1 MGLWMA
7 RMGTD
12 EELERK
18 LSDKELL
25 ARIVRLL
32 SPFKKKLFLI
42 FVLLLAGSVT
52 SILGPYITSQIIDIY
67 LPKADIDGLFHMV
80 LLFIFVSILD
90 WLITS
95 YRTYIITNLGNDFI
109 YNLRKML
116 FNKLHSLSMRFF
128 VNHQIGWL
136 ISRVLSDV
144 DVVNNVLATGLVT
157 AISDLVTIVAI
168 AAFMIYLDYQL
179 ALISFI
185 ILPVLAIVTYYYG
198 AKAREAFRKTRRKI
212 SALTSNVEQSLTGV
226 RVIQAFNKEKEQI
239 NKFEQV
245 NKEYASSEIEAAR
258 ITAGF
263 MPVVNVVQT
272 FGTMLV
278 LYFGGLKV
286 INGTSEIGIV
296 FAFVQYITRFFFPI
310 REIAMLYNNFQVA
323 AASAER
329 IFAILEAEPEIV
341 DSEDAIELPEQ
352 IRGEISY
359 ENVSFAYEPGVYV
372 LKNINLTVRPGE
384 KLAIVG
390 ATGAGKSTLAAL
402 TVRFYDPTEG
412 VIRLDGIDLRKIK
425 QKSLRKKVILVP
437 QEPFVFSG
445 TLMDNL
451 KYANPEVPDE
461 EVIRVCKEIG
471 LHNVIEKFPNGY
483 NTQISEGGIDISS
496 GQKQLITIAR
506 AILANPSVV
515 ILDEAMSSVDP
526 STEEVVHEALKK
538 LTKNRTTIIIAHRL
552 STVKE
557 SDRIIV
563 MASGQIVQ
571 QGTHEQLL
579 KEEGIYRNLWKTLVG
594 AEQEVEV
601 R

>member
-25 ARIVRLL
+25 AKIVGLL
-32 SPFKKKLFLI
+32 SSYKKDLFII
-42 FVLLLAGSVT
+42 FVLLIAGSIT
-52 SILGPYITSQIIDIY
+52 SILGPFITAQIIDIY
-67 LPKADIDGLFHMV
+67 LPKADVSGLSRMV
-80 LLFIFVSILD
+80 LFFVLVSIVD
-90 WLITS
+90 WLVTS
-95 YRTYIITNLGNDFI
+95 YRTYAITNLGNNFI

-128 VNHQIGWL
+128 VTHQIGWL

-168 AAFMIYLDYQL
+168 AAFMLYLDYQL
-179 ALISFI
+179 ALVSFLVI
-185 ILPVLAIVTYYYG
+185 PILAIVTYYYG
-198 AKAREAFRKTRRKI
+198 KRAREAFRKTRRKI
-212 SALTSNVEQSLTGV
+212 SELTSNVEQSLTGV
-226 RVIQAFNKEKEQI
+226 RIIQAFNKEKDQVS
-239 NKFEQV
+239 KFEQV
-245 NKEYASSEIEAAR
+245 NKEYASTEIEAAR

-263 MPVVNVVQT
+263 MPAVNVIQT
-272 FGTMLV
+272 LGTVLV
-278 LYFGGLKV
+278 LFFGGLKV
-286 INGTSEIGIV
+286 VNGTSEVGIV
-296 FAFVQYITRFFFPI
+296 FAFIQYITRFFFPV
-310 REIAMLYNNFQVA
+310 REITMLYNNFQVA
-323 AASAER
+323 AAGAER
-329 IFAILEAEPEIV
+329 IFAILEAEPEIA

-372 LKNINLTVRPGE
+372 LRNINLTIKPGE

-402 TVRFYDPTEG
+402 AVRFYDPTEG
-412 VIRLDGIDLRKIK
+412 TVKLDGIDLRKIK

-445 TLMDNL
+445 TVMDNL

-471 LHNVIEKFPNGY
+471 LHNIIEKFPNGY
-483 NTQISEGGIDISS
+483 STQIFEGGIDISS

-526 STEEVVHEALKK
+526 NTEEVVHEALKR
-538 LTKNRTTIIIAHRL
+538 LTKSRTTIIIAHRL

-563 MASGQIVQ
+563 MANGQIVQ

-579 KEEGIYRNLWKTLVG
+579 QEEGIYRNLWKTLIG
-594 AEQEVEV
+594 AEQEVEA

>member
-25 ARIVRLL
+25 VRIAGLL
-32 SPFKKKLFLI
+32 SPYKKKLFLI
-42 FVLLLAGSVT
+42 FVLLITGSIT

-67 LPKADIDGLFHMV
+67 LPKSDVNGLLQMI
-80 LLFIFVSILD
+80 LFFILVSMLD
-90 WLITS
+90 WLVTS
-95 YRTYIITNLGNDFI
+95 YRTYIISTLGNDFI

-168 AAFMIYLDYQL
+168 AAFMLYLDYQL
-179 ALISFI
+179 ALISFVVI
-185 ILPVLAIVTYYYG
+185 PILAVVTYYYG
-198 AKAREAFRKTRRKI
+198 KRAREAFRKTRRKI

-226 RVIQAFNKEKEQI
+226 RVIQAFNKEKDQI
-239 NKFEQV
+239 NKFEQA
-245 NKEYASSEIEAAR
+245 NKEYASAEIEAAR

-263 MPVVNVVQT
+263 MPVVNVIQT

-296 FAFVQYITRFFFPI
+296 FAFVQYITRFFFPV
-310 REIAMLYNNFQVA
+310 REITMLYNNFQVA
-323 AASAER
+323 AAGAER

-341 DSEDAIELPEQ
+341 DSKDAIELPDQ
-352 IRGEISY
+352 VRGEISY

-372 LKNINLTVRPGE
+372 LKNINLTIRPGE

-412 VIRLDGIDLRKIK
+412 IIRLDGIDLRKIK
-425 QKSLRKKVILVP
+425 QRSLRKKVILVP

-445 TLMDNL
+445 TVMDNL

-483 NTQISEGGIDISS
+483 STQISEGGIDISS

-526 STEEVVHEALKK
+526 NTEEVVHEALKR

-557 SDRIIV
+557 ADRIIV
-563 MASGQIVQ
+563 MANGQIVQ
-571 QGTHEQLL
+571 QGRHEQLL
-579 KEEGIYRNLWKTLVG
+579 QEEGIYRNLWKTLIG